1 MTAVDPSPL
10 PAPVGPRPF
19 AIGSVRIDP
28 PVLQAPMA
36 GYTNYCYRQITRQL
50 GGVGLSAT
58 EMINAR
64 GFLEIDARF
73 HEYPDRL
80 WGVKEEPRPL
90 AVQIWENDPETL
102 ARTGQRL
109 AREFGVSVVDI
120 NFGCPVKD
128 VTERAKSGSY
138 LLRWPE
144 RIGQIVARVVEAC
157 RPTPVTAKIRLGCTR
172 DAINARDVAQAVEDA
187 GGAAIT
193 VHGRTAQDM
202 FRGSAD
208 WNQIAAI
215 KPHLRCIPL
224 VGNGDLNAP
233 ETVVEAFRR
242 YPVDGVMIGRG
253 GLNKPWLFRQ
263 VHAALRG
270 KTPPPDP
277 SLDEQREMLLRH
289 YQLVLERFGERK
301 GTILMRKFACC
312 YAQGH
317 PGARF
322 FRSHVVH
329 VNTPDDFYDVV
340 ERDFPRNEALLQ
352 DNNRPAARDG

>member
-1 MTAVDPSPL
+1 
-10 PAPVGPRPF
+10 
-19 AIGSVRIDP
+19 
-28 PVLQAPMA
+28 MA

-90 AVQIWENDPETL
+90 AVQIWENDPQTL

-144 RIGQIVARVVEAC
+144 RIGQIVARGVEAC

-172 DAINARDVAQAVEDA
+172 DAINAIDVAQAVEDA

-208 WNQIAAI
+208 WDQIAAI
-215 KPHLRCIPL
+215 EPHLRRIPPIL
-224 VGNGDLNAP
+224 RRRSDDRPWRPQQTMALSPGSRGIAGKNAP
-233 ETVVEAFRR
+233 SRSVARRATGNAFAAL
-242 YPVDGVMIGRG
+242 PTGRG
-253 GLNKPWLFRQ
+253 AVWRAQG
-263 VHAALRG
+263 
-270 KTPPPDP
+270 DD
-277 SLDEQREMLLRH
+277 LDAEVRLLLRARPPRGE
-289 YQLVLERFGERK
+289 VLSPPRRARK
-301 GTILMRKFACC
+301 HAGGVLRR
-312 YAQGH
+312 G
-317 PGARF
+317 GAR
-322 FRSHVVH
+322 
-329 VNTPDDFYDVV
+329 
-340 ERDFPRNEALLQ
+340 L
-352 DNNRPAARDG
+352 PAKWGGCK

>member
-1 MTAVDPSPL
+1 MRTVDPSP
-10 PAPVGPRPF
+10 PGAPIELRPLE
-19 AIGSVRIDP
+19 IGSVRIDP

-90 AVQIWENDPETL
+90 AVQIWENDPQTL

-172 DAINARDVAQAVEDA
+172 DAINAIDVAQAVEDA

-208 WNQIAAI
+208 WDQIAAI
-215 KPHLRCIPL
+215 RPHLRRIPL
-224 VGNGDLNAP
+224 IGNGDLNAP
-233 ETVVEAFRR
+233 ETVVDAFRR
-242 YPVDGVMIGRG
+242 YSVDGVMIGRG

-263 VHAALRG
+263 VHAALLG

-289 YQLVLERFGERK
+289 YQLVVERFGEHK

-312 YAQGH
+312 YAQGR

-322 FRSHVVH
+322 FRRHVVH
-329 VNTPDDFYDVV
+329 VSTPEEFYAVV
-340 ERDFPRNEALLQ
+340 ERDFPRNGV
-352 DNNRPAARDG
+352 AASEHSPRGE